1 MRNLGK
7 ILPVY
12 PGHGSNFSSCYPL
25 VTAAASVM
33 DIYGDCGVPRKWPLI
48 LKEHW
53 CVTFPR
59 HGCERVLCSS
69 ES

>member
-12 PGHGSNFSSCYPL
+12 PGPGSHFSSCYL
-25 VTAAASVM
+25 LATAAASVM
-33 DIYGDCGVPRKWPLI
+33 DIYGDCGVPRKWPFV
-48 LKEHW
+48 LKELW

-59 HGCERVLCSS
+59 RGCAHVVCSS
-69 ES
+69 EN

>member
-12 PGHGSNFSSCYPL
+12 PGPGSRFSSCYL
-25 VTAAASVM
+25 LATAAASVV
-33 DIYGDCGVPRKWPLI
+33 DIYGDYSVPRKWPFV
-48 LKEHW
+48 LKELR

-59 HGCERVLCSS
+59 RGCGHVVCSS
-69 ES
+69 EN